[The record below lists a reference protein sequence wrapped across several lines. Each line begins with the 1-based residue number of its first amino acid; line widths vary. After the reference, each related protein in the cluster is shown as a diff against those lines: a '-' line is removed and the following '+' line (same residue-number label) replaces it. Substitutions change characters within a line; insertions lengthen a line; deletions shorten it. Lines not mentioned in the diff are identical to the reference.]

1 MAALHWADRVTVVVP
16 VLLRRRGKGTTWQ
29 GNTGQQWQHCTGLYR
44 VTMVV
49 SILLRGEGKRP
60 PGRVTL
66 HSNGSTVNDVL
77 GCMNR
82 VTRVVPVLLRG

>member
-1 MAALHWADRVTVVVP
+1 MHRM
-16 VLLRRRGKGTTWQ
+16 
-29 GNTGQQWQHCTGLYR
+29 
-44 VTMVV
+44 TMVV
-49 SILLRGEGKRP
+49 SILFRGEGKRP

-66 HSNGSTVNDVL
+66 HSNGITVNDVL